1 LKKIKL
7 GALIYKNFMTAALI
21 PILFIEIALI
31 IMYFSIN
38 DYISEKVSGA
48 FVSQSQHSI
57 INLVSKEAEIIN
69 NHFLDVERA
78 ALYLQEKQQAFFSK
92 LDDMPVPA
100 GDSIFKTDPS
110 GVFYKAVDNGGSALY
125 YSSSTVIGKKERRKA
140 LLTEQLDESF
150 KYVVKQNPLVAQVYI
165 NTYDNMNRLYPFIK
179 DIANQYG
186 PNLKVADY
194 NFYYEADLIHNPLKK
209 PVWTGAYLDPA
220 GMGWLISCIV
230 PIYNG
235 SFLEGVTGMDITVAK
250 LIDHVL
256 DLRLPNESRAFMVD
270 ENGMILAMGTHIEKL
285 LDLHELKEH
294 AYDKKIDKTIYKPE
308 KYNLY
313 QHPDP
318 GTRQTLTKIF
328 GGNVEYSE
336 TSIKG
341 HDYFVVNRI
350 IPQTGWHLFVIT
362 DMDELVE
369 PIIEL
374 KEMSFSIGVVAVIAM
389 LGFYLCFFFYF
400 RIKSTKLSAM
410 ISAPIVSLSE
420 DTKYVGTEFFAYD
433 YDDSEIIEIQQLN
446 ENFEEMTN
454 QLEKRTKELVRA
466 EVEKL
471 ESEQEAE
478 KLLLISITDPLTKLY
493 NRLKVD
499 DILDYEVEQA
509 NRYGKKLSVV
519 MSDIDHFKRVNDL
532 FGHQK
537 GDDVLKAFAEILSEN
552 TRSSDTVARWGG
564 EEFLIVFTNTASDE
578 AFGIAEKLRM
588 IISEYDFGVND
599 QMTASFGVAQFLEGE
614 TKEILIHRADEALY
628 EAKRVSRN
636 LVVRK

>member
-1 LKKIKL
+1 MKKIKL

-38 DYISEKVSGA
+38 NYISDKVSRT

-69 NHFLDVERA
+69 NHFLEVERA
-78 ALYLQEKQQAFFSK
+78 ALSLQDEHQAFFNK
-92 LDDMPVPA
+92 LDSMPVN
-100 GDSIFKTDPS
+100 GGYGIFKTHTN

-125 YSSSTVIGKKERRKA
+125 YSSDTPMGEKEKRKA

-150 KYVVKQNPLVAQVYI
+150 KYLVNHNPLIAQVYI
-165 NTYDNMNRLYPFIK
+165 NTFDNMNRIYPFIK
-179 DIANQYG
+179 DIPNQYG
-186 PNLKVADY
+186 PDLKMEDY
-194 NFYYEADLIHNPLKK
+194 NFYYEADLMHNPLKK
-209 PVWTGAYLDPA
+209 PVWTSAYLDPA

-230 PIYNG
+230 PIYKG
-235 SFLEGVTGMDITVAK
+235 GFLEGVTGMDITVAK
-250 LIDHVL
+250 LIDHIL
-256 DLRLPNESRAFMVD
+256 NLNLPNESKAFMVD
-270 ENGMILAMGTHIEKL
+270 ENGMILAMGADIEKL

-294 AYDKKIDKTIYKPE
+294 AYDKTIDMTIYKPE

-313 QHPDP
+313 QHPNP
-318 GTRQTLTKIF
+318 ETRKTLTSIF
-328 GGNVEYSE
+328 GANVEYSE

-341 HDYFVVNRI
+341 HEYFVVNRM
-350 IPQTGWHLFVIT
+350 IPQTGWHLFVVT
-362 DMDELVE
+362 DMDQLVE
-369 PIIEL
+369 PIIDL
-374 KEMSFSIGVVAVIAM
+374 KKMSFKIGMIAVMAM
-389 LGFYLCFFFYF
+389 FGFYLCFFFYF
-400 RIKSTKLSAM
+400 KRRSTKLSEM

-499 DILDYEVEQA
+499 EILDYEVEQA

-519 MSDIDHFKRVNDL
+519 MGDIDHFKRVNDI

-537 GDDVLKAFAEILSEN
+537 GDDVLKAFAGILAEN

-564 EEFLIVFTNTASDE
+564 EEFLIVFTNTAAEE
-578 AFGIAEKLRM
+578 AFGIAEKLRVL
-588 IISEYDFGVND
+588 ISEYDFGVND
-599 QMTASFGVAQFLEGE
+599 KMTASFGVAQFKDGE
-614 TKEILIHRADEALY
+614 TKESLIHRADEALY
-628 EAKRVSRN
+628 EAKRLSGN
-636 LVVRK
+636 LVVKK

>member
-1 LKKIKL
+1 
-7 GALIYKNFMTAALI
+7 MTAALI

-38 DYISEKVSGA
+38 NYISEKVSRA

-69 NHFLDVERA
+69 NHFLEVERS
-78 ALYLQEKQQAFFSK
+78 ALSLQDEHQAFFSK
-92 LDDMPVPA
+92 LDSMPLT
-100 GDSIFKTDPS
+100 GGYGIFKTHAN

-125 YSSSTVIGKKERRKA
+125 YSSDTVMGEREKKKA
-140 LLTEQLDESF
+140 LLSERLDESF
-150 KYVVKQNPLVAQVYI
+150 KYLVSHNPLIAQVYI
-165 NTYDNMNRLYPFIK
+165 NTFDNMNRIYPFIK
-179 DIANQYG
+179 DIPNQYG
-186 PNLKVADY
+186 PDLKMEDY
-194 NFYYEADLIHNPLKK
+194 NFYYEADLMHNPLKK
-209 PVWTGAYLDPA
+209 PVWTSAYLDPA

-230 PIYNG
+230 PIYRG
-235 SFLEGVTGMDITVAK
+235 GFLEGVTGMDITVAK
-250 LIDHVL
+250 LIDHIL
-256 DLRLPNESRAFMVD
+256 NLNLPNESKAFMVD
-270 ENGMILAMGTHIEKL
+270 ENGMILAMGEDIEKL

-294 AYDKKIDKTIYKPE
+294 AYDKTIDMTIYKPE
-308 KYNLY
+308 RYNLY

-318 GTRQTLTKIF
+318 ETRQTLTSIF

-341 HDYFVVNRI
+341 HEYFVVNRM
-350 IPQTGWHLFVIT
+350 IPQTGWHLIVVT
-362 DMDELVE
+362 DMDQLVE
-369 PIIEL
+369 PIIDL
-374 KEMSFSIGVVAVIAM
+374 KDMSFKIGMIAVIVM
-389 LGFYLCFFFYF
+389 FGFYLCFFFYF
-400 RIKSTKLSAM
+400 KRLSTKLSEM

-446 ENFEEMTN
+446 ENFEDMTN

-499 DILDYEVEQA
+499 EILDYEVEQA

-519 MSDIDHFKRVNDL
+519 MGDIDHFKRVNDI

-537 GDDVLKAFAEILSEN
+537 GDEVLKAFAGILAEN

-564 EEFLIVFTNTASDE
+564 EEFLIVFTNTASEE
-578 AFGIAEKLRM
+578 AFGIAEKLRVL
-588 IISEYDFGVND
+588 ISEYDFGVND
-599 QMTASFGVAQFLEGE
+599 KMTASFGVAQFKDGE
-614 TKEILIHRADEALY
+614 TKESLIHRADEALY
-628 EAKRVSRN
+628 EAKRLSRN
-636 LVVRK
+636 LVVKK